1 MTMRRNMPR
10 AVGVLVA
17 LLAAGLTAAPAHGQL
32 DATQKADIG
41 FTALQSRLGGSMP
54 LGVGVSATIV
64 EGALQTGEYRVDT
77 SDPQLTGKTY
87 VFPSGGNTGAS
98 WHATTVG
105 KYLFGTD
112 SLAPRIGATVD
123 GSTIANYELNNWLSN
138 GFLNLQSSALLPNV
152 ETRKLVSHSWVYSFN
167 SATDN
172 SIIDRADYAVQRDAT
187 IATYALNNGSG
198 STIPALMASTYNG
211 IVVGLASGDHSRGTT
226 IYSGT
231 GRQKPDIVVPTVYT
245 SWATPSVSSAAA
257 LLVQVSSTNTGLA
270 NGQQP
275 QAAKSLLMAGAT
287 KEGPNLPATWSWS
300 HTSTQPLD
308 SIYGAGQLN
317 IEKSYDILVAG
328 EFGASGSALTA
339 STGWDFG
346 TASASTPQRYF
357 FDIGPG
363 EAGYDLTASLNWQR
377 TMTAT
382 DTDPRPTFT
391 SYVFSGTLAN
401 LDLRLYSASDFTL
414 GTLLDE
420 SISTLDNTELI
431 WARNL
436 PAGRYALEVSSG
448 TTGIDYGLAWVTA
461 VPEPGTW
468 ALAAVATG
476 ILLSVGFR
484 TGDPVSSRSR
494 RQPA

>member
-1 MTMRRNMPR
+1 MTSRAFMPR
-10 AVGVLVA
+10 TVGVLVA

-41 FTALQSRLGGSMP
+41 FTALQTRLGSSMP

-64 EGALQTGEYRVDT
+64 EGAIASGEYRVDT
-77 SDPQLTGKTY
+77 SAPQLTGKTY
-87 VFPSGGNTGAS
+87 VFPSGGNTGVS

-105 KYLFGTD
+105 QYLFGTD
-112 SLAPRIGATVD
+112 SLAPRVGATAD
-123 GSTIANYELNNWLSN
+123 GSTIANYETNNWLN
-138 GFLNLQSSALLPNV
+138 GGFLNVQSSALLPNV
-152 ETRKLVSHSWVYSFN
+152 ETRKLVNHSWVYSFN
-167 SATDN
+167 SAADN
-172 SIIDRADYAVQRDAT
+172 LIIDRADYAVQRDGT

-211 IVVGLASGDHSRGTT
+211 IVVGLSSGDHSRGTT

-257 LLVQVSSTNTGLA
+257 LLVQVSSTAGGLA

-308 SIYGAGQLN
+308 SIYGSGQLN

-328 EFGASGSALTA
+328 EFAPSGAALAA
-339 STGWDFG
+339 SSGWDFG
-346 TASASTPQRYF
+346 ATSASAPQRYF
-357 FDIGPG
+357 FEIAQGQ
-363 EAGYDLTASLNWQR
+363 AGYDLTASLNWQR

-382 DTDPRPTFT
+382 DTDPRPSFT
-391 SYVFSGTLAN
+391 NYVFSGTLAN
-401 LDLRLYSASDFTL
+401 LDLRLYAASGFTL

-420 SISTLDNTELI
+420 SVSTLENTELI
-431 WARNL
+431 WARSL
-436 PAGRYALEVSSG
+436 PAGRYALEVSSS

-461 VPEPGTW
+461 VPEPNTW
-468 ALAAVATG
+468 ALAAVAAG
-476 ILLSVGFR
+476 VLLVAR
-484 TGDPVSSRSR
+484 CRRGDTASSRR
-494 RQPA
+494 PV

>member
-1 MTMRRNMPR
+1 MTIRASMPR
-10 AVGVLVA
+10 TVGVLVA
-17 LLAAGLTAAPAHGQL
+17 LLAAGLTVAPAFGQL

-54 LGVGVSATIV
+54 LGIGVSASIV
-64 EGALQTGEYRVDT
+64 EGALVSGEYRVDT
-77 SDPQLTGKTY
+77 SDPQLTGKTF

-112 SLAPRIGATVD
+112 SLAPRVGATVD
-123 GSTIANYELNNWLSN
+123 GSTVANYEVNNWLNS
-138 GFLNLQSSALLPNV
+138 GFLNVQSSALLPNV
-152 ETRKLVSHSWVYSFN
+152 ETRKLVNHSWVYSFN

-172 SIIDRADYAVQRDAT
+172 LIIDRADYAVQRDGT

-211 IVVGLASGDHSRGTT
+211 IVVGLSNGDHSRGTT

-257 LLVQVSSTNTGLA
+257 LLVQVSNTAGGLA

-317 IEKSYDILVAG
+317 VEKSYDILLAG
-328 EFGASGSALTA
+328 EFAPSGAALAA

-357 FDIGPG
+357 FEIAPG
-363 EAGYDLTASLNWQR
+363 QAGYDLTTSLNWQR

-382 DTDPRPTFT
+382 DSNPNPIVT

-401 LDLRLYSASDFTL
+401 LDLRLYAANGFTL

-420 SISTLDNTELI
+420 SVSTLGNTELI
-431 WARNL
+431 WARSL
-436 PAGRYALEVSSG
+436 PAGRYALEVSSS

-461 VPEPGTW
+461 VPEPNAW
-468 ALAAVATG
+468 ALAAVAAG
-476 ILLSVGFR
+476 VLLAARFR
-484 TGDPVSSRSR
+484 SGDPASCR
-494 RQPA
+494 RPPA